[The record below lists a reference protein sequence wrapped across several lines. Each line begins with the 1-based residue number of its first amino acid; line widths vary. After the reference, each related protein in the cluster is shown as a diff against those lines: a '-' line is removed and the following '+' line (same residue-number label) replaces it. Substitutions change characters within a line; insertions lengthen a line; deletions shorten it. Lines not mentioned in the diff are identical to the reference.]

1 MSIGYAI
8 PGLILAVGIT
18 RFLVFSDQNVFT
30 NVNFVI
36 TGSLVGLFL
45 AYIIKSYAL
54 ANSSIESGY
63 ERISNS
69 IDNSAQLLGSSGG
82 KLLGRIHFPLMR
94 TSFLTA
100 VLLVTSEVV
109 KELPAT
115 LILRPFNFDTLAV
128 ITYTYAAE
136 ERMYQAA
143 LPSLAIVIIGIIPII
158 FLTKMIRS
166 SRIKNS

>member
-1 MSIGYAI
+1 
-8 PGLILAVGIT
+8 
-18 RFLVFSDQNVFT
+18 
-30 NVNFVI
+30 
-36 TGSLVGLFL
+36 
-45 AYIIKSYAL
+45 
-54 ANSSIESGY
+54 
-63 ERISNS
+63 
-69 IDNSAQLLGSSGG
+69 
-82 KLLGRIHFPLMR
+82 MR

-143 LPSLAIVIIGIIPII
+143 MPSLTIVIIGIIPII

>member
-1 MSIGYAI
+1 
-8 PGLILAVGIT
+8 
-18 RFLVFSDQNVFT
+18 
-30 NVNFVI
+30 
-36 TGSLVGLFL
+36 
-45 AYIIKSYAL
+45 
-54 ANSSIESGY
+54 
-63 ERISNS
+63 
-69 IDNSAQLLGSSGG
+69 
-82 KLLGRIHFPLMR
+82 MR

-166 SRIKNS
+166 SRIKRLMTQNILKIEDLSLSYANQEVLKDVNLKLSKGERVSILGESGSGKVLF